1 MGENL
6 IETVTNRDDERWPP
20 NNCNTTVPLNTEMGE
35 IVAGQIDTEIDIERE
50 RERVAEKIQWAS
62 S

>member
-6 IETVTNRDDERWPP
+6 IETVTNRDNERWPP
-20 NNCNTTVPLNTEMGE
+20 NYCKTTVPLNTEMGE
-35 IVAGQIDTEIDIERE
+35 IVAGQIDTE